1 MTDEGGGGVRQLLNR
16 SWMPLKETLLYTFIS
31 HDFDSPAVSWLLN
44 IIHEDDEGSSSIF
57 SQLRSCPQLKEGW
70 GGRGRR
76 KRKLKLGTELK
87 SQPQEFPGTTK
98 FTEEQP
104 VTFPL

>member
-1 MTDEGGGGVRQLLNR
+1 
-16 SWMPLKETLLYTFIS
+16 MPLKETLLYTFIS
-31 HDFDSPAVSWLLN
+31 HDFDSPSVTWLLN
-44 IIHEDDEGSSSIF
+44 IIHETSSGIF
-57 SQLRSCPQLKEGW
+57 SQSGSCPQPKGGW

-76 KRKLKLGTELK
+76 KRKLILGTELK
-87 SQPQEFPGTTK
+87 SQPQELHGTTK